1 MNKTFV
7 FEMFIGVLVVITTI
21 FFGVFTAMVTGLVL
35 YLMLF
40 LPPFSYHLRSL
51 DEREL
56 ILENKSERINGYV
69 LLIILAIMFKFPG
82 FEIGAYNLSAI
93 WFPIAFG
100 IKVFMDG
107 ALSLYLFN
115 SHVFERKI
123 N

>member
-1 MNKTFV
+1 MNKTFI
-7 FEMFIGVLVVITTI
+7 FEMFIGILIIAITVS
-21 FFGVFTAMVTGLVL
+21 FGVFNAMITGLVL

-40 LPPFSYHLRSL
+40 LPPFSYHSKSL

-56 ILENKSERINGYV
+56 ILENKSERINGYI
-69 LLIILAIMFKFPG
+69 LLIILAIMFRFPSY
-82 FEIGAYNLSAI
+82 EIGTYSLSTI

-115 SHVFERKI
+115 SHIFDK
-123 N
+123 